1 MILPLALALAACLA
15 VAPDSDHILAR
26 DLQDAFPAF
35 AAVAPQT
42 EIALAPA
49 PGVTRI
55 FRAPDL
61 RMLAAHFHLGDD
73 PNVEPFCFTRP
84 VAQLDAPRLLAA
96 MQHAL
101 PAARIEILDFTRQ
114 PAPEGNLEF
123 PIAGL
128 HPPEGAPGSRTQSAL
143 WSGSVRYGG
152 ARRFTVWAKVRVL
165 IAAPRILAV
174 ADLRP
179 GQPIQAAQ
187 ISAATSD
194 QFPSVAPFAETID
207 QVAGRWPRVPI
218 RAGSPIRTDQL
229 EKPKAV
235 IRGETVRVQ
244 VRNGAARLD
253 LDGVAE
259 LSGSIG
265 EFIPVFNP
273 SSRKRFRA
281 RVDGDHCV
289 SVDVALNSPGG
300 KS

>member
-1 MILPLALALAACLA
+1 MILPIAFALAACLV

-26 DLQDAFPAF
+26 DLVDAFPPL

-49 PGVTRI
+49 PGVTRV

-61 RMLAAHFHLGDD
+61 RMLAAHFHLGGD

-96 MQHAL
+96 MKQSL

-114 PAPEGNLEF
+114 PAPEGDLEF

-128 HPPEGAPGSRTQSAL
+128 HPPEGASGNETQSAL
-143 WSGSVRYGG
+143 LSGSVRYGG
-152 ARRFTVWAKVRVL
+152 ARHFAVWAKVRVL
-165 IAAPRILAV
+165 IAATRVLAI

-179 GQPIQAAQ
+179 GHAIAASQ
-187 ISAATSD
+187 LSAVTDD
-194 QFPSVAPFAETID
+194 QFPSGVSFAQTID
-207 QVAGRWPRVPI
+207 QVAGRWPRLAI
-218 RAGSPIRTDQL
+218 RAGSPIRTDRL
-229 EKPKAV
+229 EEPKAV
-235 IRGETVRVQ
+235 MRGETVRVQ
-244 VRNGAARLD
+244 VHNGAARLD

-259 LSGSIG
+259 LSGSVG
-265 EFIPVFNP
+265 EFIPVLNP

-281 RVDGDHCV
+281 RVEGDHCV
-289 SVDVALNSPGG
+289 SVDVGLKSPGG
-300 KS
+300 IS